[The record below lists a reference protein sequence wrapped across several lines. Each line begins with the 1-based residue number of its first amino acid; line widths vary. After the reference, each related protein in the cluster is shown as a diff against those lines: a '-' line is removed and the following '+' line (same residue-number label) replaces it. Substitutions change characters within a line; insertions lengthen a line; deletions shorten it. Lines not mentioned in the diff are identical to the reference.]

1 MGDSDRRTSQYAHVA
16 ADIIGG
22 KQQQQQQQQQDQL
35 EQQYGA
41 RQFEDR
47 EEDLHDDLLDTEFHG
62 GDEDDDHKGCYGS
75 DHDEMLHE
83 GFGRET
89 EDETETTQTHYD
101 TTALSEEGYGS
112 HREES
117 YLHSAQQQQLQPEHE
132 VDLHPLKNQVS
143 AMLFPSRSGTS
154 DMHRSSNRH

>member
-22 KQQQQQQQQQDQL
+22 KQQQQEQDQL
-35 EQQYGA
+35 EQLQQQQYGA

-47 EEDLHDDLLDTEFHG
+47 EEDVDLHDDLLDTEFHG

-89 EDETETTQTHYD
+89 EDETETTQAHYD
-101 TTALSEEGYGS
+101 GAALSEEGYGS

-117 YLHSAQQQQLQPEHE
+117 YLHSAPEPQQQQQQQLQLQPEHE
-132 VDLHPLKNQVS
+132 IDLHPLKNQVS
-143 AMLFPSRSGTS
+143 ALL
-154 DMHRSSNRH
+154 